1 MKRVLKIIVI
11 VIGVAFV
18 AIQFIPVDKTNPPI
32 DPAQTIEATMNVPAE
47 VQQIMARSCNDCHS
61 NKTVFPWF
69 SNIAPVSWWML
80 DHIEE
85 ARHEL
90 NFSEWGTYSNKKKS
104 RKLEEICSEVRSH
117 AMPLPSYLWIHRDS
131 VLSESDIN
139 TLCNWTEMEK
149 KAIVVSEQ

>member
-11 VIGVAFV
+11 VIGIAFI

-32 DPAQTIEATMNVPAE
+32 DPAHTIEATMNVPAE

-61 NKTVFPWF
+61 NKTVYPWY

-80 DHIEE
+80 NHIEE

-139 TLCNWTEMEK
+139 TLCNWTETEK